1 MNPDHNIPPPSRPAR
16 AEARPKVVLFDFDGV
31 LADTENHHVA
41 AWQRTFA
48 LLGWTVD
55 DASCLPALEADD
67 RIFLQEVFARR
78 KLQGDVSG
86 WVERKQELTLQLL
99 RDSPRV
105 YAGVSHLVARLSGRA
120 ELGVVTTTCRANVE
134 AMLTSAG
141 LSDVFRTIVS
151 QEDVRVTKPDPEG
164 YRLALKRFGVVPT
177 EAVALEDSPTGLAAA
192 RAAGVRA
199 LAIGHRRL
207 RGDWVGE
214 ATYVSDL
221 RDIDTVLS
229 LLGFASQA

>member
-1 MNPDHNIPPPSRPAR
+1 
-16 AEARPKVVLFDFDGV
+16 
-31 LADTENHHVA
+31 
-41 AWQRTFA
+41 
-48 LLGWTVD
+48 
-55 DASCLPALEADD
+55 
-67 RIFLQEVFARR
+67 
-78 KLQGDVSG
+78 
-86 WVERKQELTLQLL
+86 
-99 RDSPRV
+99 
-105 YAGVSHLVARLSGRA
+105 
-120 ELGVVTTTCRANVE
+120 
-134 AMLTSAG
+134 MLTSAG

-151 QEDVRVTKPDPEG
+151 QEDVRVTKPDPEV
-164 YRLALKRFGVVPT
+164 YRLALTRLGIEPT

-229 LLGFASQA
+229 LLGFGSQA